1 MPNSVQ
7 DIRLFIAVYEELSFT
22 VAAKREHSTQS
33 GVSQHVRKMEEEL
46 GTKLFFRGSGSV
58 SPTPAGETFYLG
70 CVDILR
76 RHERLRRE
84 MQQFSSSLEGEIV
97 VGLTP
102 TMTRCA
108 LAPALAG
115 FSEAH
120 PNVVVHVVESYSS
133 TLTQQVRAG
142 DLAFA
147 IVPAATSTVGLRSH
161 LFLHTTELLVSGRPA
176 KRDHLAPVRPSGL
189 GPLKLVLPRKLNS
202 RRSRIETYL
211 AANGVAIERSLE
223 LDSVSGT
230 IDYVSQTDWVT
241 VLPAIMM
248 ANDIEKSELTINALV
263 EPALRLDLI
272 AIEPSRTLMSQA
284 AEAFLDTLR
293 EKAVLINNRVS
304 ELLLPSQIR
313 ESRETVALRRGS

>member
-1 MPNSVQ
+1 MPNRVQ

-22 VAAKREHSTQS
+22 GAGKREHSTQS
-33 GVSQHVRKMEEEL
+33 GVSQHIRKMEEEL
-46 GTKLFFRGSGSV
+46 GTRLFFRGSGSV
-58 SPTPAGETFYLG
+58 SPTPAGEIFYVG

-76 RHERLRRE
+76 KHEKLRRE
-84 MQQFSSSLEGEIV
+84 MQQFGTSLEGEIV

-108 LAPALAG
+108 LAPALAC

-120 PNVVVHVVESYSS
+120 PNVVVHIAESYSS
-133 TLTQQVRAG
+133 TLTRQVRSG

-147 IVPAATSTVGLRSH
+147 IVPATTSTAGLRSH
-161 LFLHTTELLVSGRPA
+161 LFLHTSELLVSGRPSE
-176 KRDHLAPVRPSGL
+176 REHLAPVRAAEL
-189 GPLKLVLPRKLNS
+189 GPLKLVLPRKLNT

-223 LDSVSGT
+223 LDSVFGT

-248 ANDIEKSELTINALV
+248 AHDIKKSELTINSLV
-263 EPALRLDLI
+263 EPGLPLDLI
-272 AIEPSRTLMSQA
+272 VIEPSRTLMSQA
-284 AEAFLDTLR
+284 AEAFLTMLR
-293 EKAVLINNRVS
+293 EKAVLLNNRVHESMVQRQAEEAS
-304 ELLLPSQIR
+304 EA
-313 ESRETVALRRGS
+313 VK